1 MRSYFR
7 LLTGRI
13 EKATKHSAAF
23 DLFYN
28 GTEPLL
34 IGDSP
39 VLILTGVTTAFSQ
52 NLVAIIKEKSGLALK
67 GLELKAGVIDADYR
81 QEWGVLARFPIRES
95 NLITWHEG
103 KGELPHFRVN
113 PGDKVAQF
121 ILVELPE
128 VELSAEIGAILSI
141 KDQLRTGG
149 FGSTGK

>member
-1 MRSYFR
+1 MNTYFR

-13 EKATKHSAAF
+13 EKGTRHSAAF

-34 IGDSP
+34 ISDKP
-39 VLILTGVTTAFSQ
+39 RLIPTGVTTDFSPD
-52 NLVAIIKEKSGLALK
+52 LVAIIKEKSGLSLK

-81 QEWGVLARFPIRES
+81 GEWGVLARFPAPIYLMDETSKPKVR
-95 NLITWHEG
+95 
-103 KGELPHFRVN
+103 HFRVN

-121 ILVELPE
+121 ILLELPVVNVWAEMGASIIYKDE
-128 VELSAEIGAILSI
+128 VRG
-141 KDQLRTGG
+141 TGG